1 MELDAMRGAGGGG
14 RGTLRRE
21 REGVAADVRPRLAAP
36 PCLHP
41 LRWLQYRGTTA
52 EALVRLAAGAGT
64 RRAAAKSPEP
74 EML

>member
-1 MELDAMRGAGGGG
+1 MRGAGGGG

-52 EALVRLAAGAGT
+52 EALVRLAAGQ
-64 RRAAAKSPEP
+64 
-74 EML
+74 